1 MCKYAYKY
9 KVYCKD
15 VNINFLLTSKM
26 SRKEKKIKIR
36 PKHEQNLT
44 LCILS
49 WPAVLRDPRFAA
61 RWLNAH

>member
-1 MCKYAYKY
+1 MQIC
-9 KVYCKD
+9 VQIQ
-15 VNINFLLTSKM
+15 NILQGCEHKFSANFKNVS
-26 SRKEKKIKIR
+26 EGKKIKIR